1 MADSI
6 PQPESTTSPEAPAGA
21 AVGDGRGGL
30 TSGSFVCL
38 VATQALGA
46 LNDNMFRWLAIGVG
60 THLLA
65 ASGLAA
71 LGAAAADDPAAH
83 EVRKTAAV
91 EALSWGIF
99 WFTLPYLLLPTYS
112 GWLADRFSKRA
123 VIVWCKAAEIVL
135 MLLVVAAILSGQV
148 ALLFAVLFLVG
159 AQAALFAPAKYGS
172 IPEILRTESLS
183 AGNGVMAM
191 VTVMASA
198 AGTVAGLKLAEAT
211 GPAGTV
217 HIGIST
223 AVLVGTAIVGWLTSL
238 GIGALP
244 AGRPGLPFPLDPLT
258 RSWKQL
264 RLLGS
269 NRPLMRTA
277 LGIAFFY
284 SLATLTQANV
294 KLYGEAVLKLGESG
308 VSWLLLALVIG
319 VGLGSV
325 LAGIWS
331 GGRVELGI
339 VPLGAVS
346 IVATSLALFASG
358 SGIDP
363 AQDVSLQRAFHLT
376 LIALVLLGASA
387 GLFDVPL
394 EAFLQHRSPRETRGT
409 LLAASNFVTF
419 VGILCT
425 SGILYASQHWLKLSA
440 RATFLAAGLA
450 TIPIALYVLLL
461 LPQATIRFVTWLLSR
476 TVYRLRIYGRE
487 NLPET
492 GGALLVAN
500 HVTWL
505 DGVFILIS
513 SSRPIRMLAYADYV
527 SGWGVNWLTR
537 TFGVIPVNPNEGPK
551 SIVRSLVT
559 ARECVQNGEL
569 VCIFAEGSLTRTGQL
584 QPFQRGLMKIVEGT
598 GAPVIPVYLDGLWG
612 SIFSYFQGKYF
623 WKLPRRWPYPVGILF
638 GTPIR
643 DPDNVYEVR
652 QAVQELGVE
661 AMEHRKE
668 DEMNLPRMF
677 LRNCRK
683 NRSRSKVAD
692 SAGQDLTGGQ
702 LLLRTLI
709 VKRLLERNVL
719 AADEKCVGVLLP
731 PSVGGVLVN
740 AALPLSGRIPVNLNY
755 TASPETL
762 NHCIEAAGIRHVIT
776 SRLFMTK
783 MRLEVNVPVVY
794 LEEFKDKVPKFD
806 KAVAAVQAY
815 AVPISM
821 LERMFGLTKV
831 KADDL
836 LTIVFTSGSTGEP
849 KGVMLSHHNVRSN
862 VDAIE
867 QMYQLKPTDVLLG
880 VLPFFHSFGF
890 TGTMWSVL
898 ALEPKGVYHFNPL
911 DARVIGT
918 LCATHKTTIMMATP
932 TFLRGYLKR
941 CDKEQ
946 LQTVDLVVVGAE
958 KMPIDLAQAFFDKFG
973 TRPIEGYGTT
983 ELSPVAAVN
992 VPDHRSASAT
1002 QKGTKEGSVGRPLPG
1017 TSAKIVDPDTFAE
1030 LGIDQPGLLLITGPN
1045 VMRGY
1050 LNDPA
1055 KTAEVM
1061 RDGWYITGD
1070 IAKIDGE
1077 GFIII
1082 TDRASR
1088 FSKIG
1093 GEMVPHIKVEETLQ
1107 KIVADNSDED
1117 HELLAVVTA
1126 VPDEKKGER
1135 LIVVHRPLSKSVE
1148 EVLTELNASGLPNL
1162 WIPSRDSFLEVA
1174 DIPHLGT
1181 GKVDLKGLKA
1191 LALEKF
1197 GGNGKT

>member
-1 MADSI
+1 MTTATASADPI
-6 PQPESTTSPEAPAGA
+6 NESVAP
-21 AVGDGRGGL
+21 GRGGL
-30 TSGSFVCL
+30 TSRGFVCL
-38 VATQALGA
+38 VITQALGA

-65 ASGLAA
+65 VPGLAA
-71 LGAAAADDPAAH
+71 LGKAAGDSPAAQ
-83 EVRKTAAV
+83 EVHKTAAV

-99 WFTLPYLLLPTYS
+99 WFTLPYLLLPTYA

-135 MLLVVAAILSGQV
+135 MLLVIGAILSGQV
-148 ALLFAVLFLVG
+148 WLMFGVLFLVG

-211 GPAGTV
+211 GPDGTNG
-217 HIGIST
+217 IGLSA
-223 AVLVGTAIVGWLTSL
+223 AVLVGTAVAGWLASL
-238 GIGALP
+238 GVMSLA
-244 AGRPGLPFPLDPLT
+244 AGQPELGFPLDPVT

-264 RLLGS
+264 CLLGS

-308 VSWLLLALVIG
+308 ISWLLLALVVG

-339 VPLGAVS
+339 VPLGAIA
-346 IVATSLALFASG
+346 IVVTSLALFASG

-363 AQDVSLQRAFHLT
+363 ARDVTLQHAYYLT
-376 LIALVLLGASA
+376 LVWLVLLGMSA

-394 EAFLQHRSPRETRGT
+394 EAFLQHRSPREIRGT

-419 VGILCT
+419 VGIICT
-425 SGILYASQHWLKLSA
+425 SGILYASQHWLNLSA
-440 RATFLAAGLA
+440 RTTFLAAGLA
-450 TIPIALYVLLL
+450 TIPIALYVLFL
-461 LPQATIRFVTWLLSR
+461 LPQATIRFVTWLFSR
-476 TVYRLRIYGRE
+476 TIYRLRVYGRE

-505 DGVFILIS
+505 DAMFIQIS

-527 SGWGVNWLTR
+527 RGRGIEWFTHLM
-537 TFGVIPVNPNEGPK
+537 GVIPVKPSEGPK
-551 SIVRSLVT
+551 SIVRSLNT
-559 ARECVQNGEL
+559 ARECVQKGDL

-612 SIFSYFQGKYF
+612 SIFSFFQGKYF
-623 WKLPRRWPYPVGILF
+623 WKMPRRWPYPVGILF
-638 GTPIR
+638 GAPIR
-643 DPDNVYEVR
+643 DPDDVHEVR

-661 AMEHRKE
+661 AMEYRKDE
-668 DEMNLPRMF
+668 EMNLPRMF
-677 LRNCRK
+677 LRNCRR

-692 SAGQDLTGGQ
+692 SAGTELTGGQ

-709 VKRLLERNVL
+709 VKRLLARNVL

-740 AALPLSGRIPVNLNY
+740 AALPLMGRIPVNLNY
-755 TASPETL
+755 TASAETID
-762 NHCIEAAGIRHVIT
+762 HCVEAAGIKHVIS
-776 SRLFMTK
+776 SRLFMAK
-783 MRLEVNVPVVY
+783 MRLKVAAPVVY
-794 LEEFKDKVPKFD
+794 LEDFKDQVTGTD
-806 KAVAAVQAY
+806 KALAAIAAY
-815 AVPISM
+815 AVPVFL
-821 LERMFGLTKV
+821 LERWYGLTKT
-831 KADDL
+831 KGDDL

-849 KGVMLSHHNVRSN
+849 KGVMLSHHNIRSN

-867 QMYQLKPTDVLLG
+867 QMFQLKSTDVLLG

-911 DARVIGT
+911 DARVI
-918 LCATHKTTIMMATP
+918 
-932 TFLRGYLKR
+932 
-941 CDKEQ
+941 
-946 LQTVDLVVVGAE
+946 
-958 KMPIDLAQAFFDKFG
+958 
-973 TRPIEGYGTT
+973 
-983 ELSPVAAVN
+983 
-992 VPDHRSASAT
+992 
-1002 QKGTKEGSVGRPLPG
+1002 
-1017 TSAKIVDPDTFAE
+1017 
-1030 LGIDQPGLLLITGPN
+1030 
-1045 VMRGY
+1045 
-1050 LNDPA
+1050 
-1055 KTAEVM
+1055 
-1061 RDGWYITGD
+1061 
-1070 IAKIDGE
+1070 
-1077 GFIII
+1077 
-1082 TDRASR
+1082 
-1088 FSKIG
+1088 
-1093 GEMVPHIKVEETLQ
+1093 
-1107 KIVADNSDED
+1107 
-1117 HELLAVVTA
+1117 
-1126 VPDEKKGER
+1126 
-1135 LIVVHRPLSKSVE
+1135 
-1148 EVLTELNASGLPNL
+1148 
-1162 WIPSRDSFLEVA
+1162 
-1174 DIPHLGT
+1174 
-1181 GKVDLKGLKA
+1181 
-1191 LALEKF
+1191 
-1197 GGNGKT
+1197 

>member
-1 MADSI
+1 
-6 PQPESTTSPEAPAGA
+6 
-21 AVGDGRGGL
+21 
-30 TSGSFVCL
+30 
-38 VATQALGA
+38 
-46 LNDNMFRWLAIGVG
+46 
-60 THLLA
+60 
-65 ASGLAA
+65 
-71 LGAAAADDPAAH
+71 
-83 EVRKTAAV
+83 
-91 EALSWGIF
+91 
-99 WFTLPYLLLPTYS
+99 
-112 GWLADRFSKRA
+112 
-123 VIVWCKAAEIVL
+123 
-135 MLLVVAAILSGQV
+135 
-148 ALLFAVLFLVG
+148 
-159 AQAALFAPAKYGS
+159 
-172 IPEILRTESLS
+172 
-183 AGNGVMAM
+183 
-191 VTVMASA
+191 
-198 AGTVAGLKLAEAT
+198 
-211 GPAGTV
+211 
-217 HIGIST
+217 
-223 AVLVGTAIVGWLTSL
+223 
-238 GIGALP
+238 
-244 AGRPGLPFPLDPLT
+244 
-258 RSWKQL
+258 
-264 RLLGS
+264 LGS
-269 NRPLMRTA
+269 SRPLLRTA

-294 KLYGEAVLKLGESG
+294 KLYGEAALKLGESG
-308 VSWLLLALVIG
+308 ISWLLLALVVG
-319 VGLGSV
+319 VALGSV

-339 VPLGAVS
+339 VPLGAVL
-346 IVATSLALFASG
+346 IVVTSLALFASG

-363 AQDVSLQRAFHLT
+363 AQDVSLQRAFYMSLVW
-376 LIALVLLGASA
+376 LVLLGASA

-419 VGILCT
+419 ASILGA
-425 SGILYASQHWLKLSA
+425 SGVLYVSQHWLNMSA
-440 RATFLAAGLA
+440 RGTFLAAGLA
-450 TIPIALYVLLL
+450 TIPIALYVLFL

-476 TVYRLRIYGRE
+476 TIYRMSIYGRE

-505 DGVFILIS
+505 DGAFILIS

-527 SGWGVNWLTR
+527 RGWGVEWLAG
-537 TFGVIPVNPNEGPK
+537 TFGVIPVKPSEGPK
-551 SIVRSLVT
+551 SIVRSLAA
-559 ARECVQNGEL
+559 ARECIQNGGL

-612 SIFSYFQGKYF
+612 SIFSFFQGKYF

-638 GTPIR
+638 GAPIR
-643 DPDNVYEVR
+643 DPDDVHEVR

-661 AMEHRKE
+661 AMEYRKE
-668 DEMNLPRMF
+668 REMNLPRMF
-677 LRNCRK
+677 LRNCRR
-683 NRSRSKVAD
+683 NRGRSKVAD

-731 PSVGGVLVN
+731 PSAGGVLVN
-740 AALPLSGRIPVNLNY
+740 AALPLAGRIPVNLNY
-755 TASPETL
+755 TASNETL
-762 NHCIEAAGIRHVIT
+762 NHCIEAAGIRHVVT

-783 MRLEVNVPVVY
+783 MQLEVAASVIY
-794 LEEFKDKVPKFD
+794 LEDFKDQVTGLD
-806 KAVAAVQAY
+806 KAVAALQAY
-815 AVPISM
+815 VVPAAM
-821 LERMFGLTKV
+821 LDRLFGLTKI

-867 QMYQLKPTDVLLG
+867 QMYQLKSTDVLLG

-898 ALEPKGVYHFNPL
+898 SLEPKGVYHFNPL

-918 LCATHKTTIMMATP
+918 LCAEHKTTIMMATP
-932 TFLRGYLKR
+932 TFLRGYIKR
-941 CDKEQ
+941 CEKEQ
-946 LQTVDLVVVGAE
+946 LQSVDLVVVGAE

-992 VPDHRSASAT
+992 VPDHRSAELT

-1017 TSAKIVDPDTFAE
+1017 ISAKIVDPDTFAE
-1030 LGIDQPGLLLITGPN
+1030 MGVDQPGLLLIKGPN

-1055 KTAEVM
+1055 KTAQVM
-1061 RDGWYITGD
+1061 HDGWYITGD
-1070 IAKIDGE
+1070 IARIDAE
-1077 GFIII
+1077 GFITI

-1093 GEMVPHIKVEETLQ
+1093 GEMVPHIKVEEVLQ
-1107 KIVADNSDED
+1107 RIVADSSDEE
-1117 HELLAVVTA
+1117 HELRAVVTA

-1135 LIVVHRPLSKSVE
+1135 LIVVHRPLSKPVDQVIS
-1148 EVLTELNASGLPNL
+1148 ELNASGLPNL

-1174 DIPHLGT
+1174 EIPHLGT

-1197 GGNGKT
+1197 CGNGRSS